1 MLQRHEI
8 DFRTDEQFEGDKT
21 KEFLDKVNELQE
33 QYERSLAPKLNYQ
46 PQGVFPIIFVEV
58 RKKPEVKP
66 EETKK
71 EEVKPEDKK

>member
-8 DFRTDEQFEGDKT
+8 DFRTEEQFEADKT

-33 QYERSLAPKLNYQ
+33 QYERSLVPKLNYQ

-58 RKKPEVKP
+58 RKKEEAKP
-66 EETKK
+66 EEKK
-71 EEVKPEDKK
+71 EEEKK